1 MENPIAF
8 LLASAALL
16 VTPGPTNTLLA
27 TAGAVTG
34 GRRPVDLLVAE
45 VVGYM
50 ISINV
55 MALLILP
62 LIGTSPIANVIVKA
76 GCPTYLC
83 YASWRMFRSREAILR
98 PQTVVRARDVF
109 VTTLLNPKG
118 AIFAIFI
125 VPFLGKGLI
134 AASLPYLAGLV
145 LLIAVVGGGWYMLGA
160 TIARGAGPRLNSVII
175 RRCGATVLAVYA
187 VMLTMSAMKPFLG

>member
-1 MENPIAF
+1 
-8 LLASAALL
+8 
-16 VTPGPTNTLLA
+16 
-27 TAGAVTG
+27 
-34 GRRPVDLLVAE
+34 
-45 VVGYM
+45 
-50 ISINV
+50 
-55 MALLILP
+55 
-62 LIGTSPIANVIVKA
+62 
-76 GCPTYLC
+76 
-83 YASWRMFRSREAILR
+83 
-98 PQTVVRARDVF
+98 

-125 VPFLGKGLI
+125 VPYLGKGLI

-145 LLIAVVGGGWYMLGA
+145 LLIAMVGGGWYMLGA